1 MSPQQRVCKS
11 LGILGLALAVPAL
24 AFGQPS
30 YVTQGG
36 EYAPAGNLPGDQTYS
51 SLSLGPSGG
60 YLVWQ
65 DNITDGDGLGIS
77 AIRLDSSFSGSLA
90 TFRVNQ
96 QGAGDQE
103 RPQVSLLKSGGA
115 AFVWQGGKQ
124 SFQHIY
130 ARFLSSSN
138 TWVAGDVMVNTATN
152 YQINPVIATLT
163 NGNVIVAWGSYNQD
177 AADGLQG
184 VYAQQLS
191 PTGQKVGG
199 EFPVNQFTAHN
210 QRTPAM
216 AALSSG
222 GFVVVWV
229 SEGERATQSVGANGA
244 AGAGYNSVDVYARLY
259 NSAGVPLSNEI
270 LVNTGTNICANPTVA
285 AASDGSFIVVWG
297 QKDTVVR
304 NNSWDVFSRRF
315 SATGSG
321 GAVLGVNTQLYGD
334 QYAPKISSVGT
345 DYLVVWT
352 SLGQD
357 GSREGVYGQF
367 LRGDGSASGGEFRVN
382 TTILNQQEFQ
392 AVASDGAGRFLVTWS
407 SYAGGLNSLDLYAQR
422 YATFQQPLAPLG
434 APFVSALSSYNLSV
448 TWPPL
453 AGFSVDHFNLYVDGS
468 ATPVAVTNTMW
479 ENQGFYSPGSTHT
492 FQLTYVLTDGRV
504 SPLSAVATG
513 TTWGADGNFDGLPDD
528 WQARY
533 WGPNPANWPP
543 PSVHLGGSVGP
554 TVVQVFLWG
563 SNPLDPGTWLKAGI
577 SHTYQGWFLSWNT
590 QPGLVYQVEAST
602 DFTTWSDLG
611 SPRFAA
617 GSADSLYLGLANNG
631 YYRIK
636 RIR

>member
-210 QRTPAM
+210 QRTPAV

-222 GFVVVWV
+222 GFVIVWV
-229 SEGERATQSVGANGA
+229 SEGERHPIG
-244 AGAGYNSVDVYARLY
+244 R
-259 NSAGVPLSNEI
+259 
-270 LVNTGTNICANPTVA
+270 
-285 AASDGSFIVVWG
+285 G
-297 QKDTVVR
+297 Q
-304 NNSWDVFSRRF
+304 
-315 SATGSG
+315 
-321 GAVLGVNTQLYGD
+321 
-334 QYAPKISSVGT
+334 
-345 DYLVVWT
+345 
-352 SLGQD
+352 
-357 GSREGVYGQF
+357 
-367 LRGDGSASGGEFRVN
+367 RGR
-382 TTILNQQEFQ
+382 
-392 AVASDGAGRFLVTWS
+392 
-407 SYAGGLNSLDLYAQR
+407 
-422 YATFQQPLAPLG
+422 
-434 APFVSALSSYNLSV
+434 
-448 TWPPL
+448 
-453 AGFSVDHFNLYVDGS
+453 
-468 ATPVAVTNTMW
+468 
-479 ENQGFYSPGSTHT
+479 
-492 FQLTYVLTDGRV
+492 
-504 SPLSAVATG
+504 
-513 TTWGADGNFDGLPDD
+513 
-528 WQARY
+528 
-533 WGPNPANWPP
+533 
-543 PSVHLGGSVGP
+543 
-554 TVVQVFLWG
+554 
-563 SNPLDPGTWLKAGI
+563 
-577 SHTYQGWFLSWNT
+577 
-590 QPGLVYQVEAST
+590 
-602 DFTTWSDLG
+602 
-611 SPRFAA
+611 
-617 GSADSLYLGLANNG
+617 
-631 YYRIK
+631 
-636 RIR
+636 